1 MVSQRVARLGV
12 GPVMAAFLLNSVK
25 ALVRH
30 MGTFHVLGVSPQ
42 HSFSLCR
49 ISGPSSVWVHASM
62 ELKSGAVFHHSLLA
76 ALWVGLHE
84 DLSDC
89 RASRGRCI
97 KFVGHS
103 NVCHSSMQFSRVG
116 KLDRNISNW
125 KTLMHFPGSSAGHW
139 KISEEPR
146 YMIIVSLVS
155 PSEHKNYCQ
164 CSYSKGMLGS
174 IVGTTFL
181 NIVLTISL

>member
-62 ELKSGAVFHHSLLA
+62 ELRSGAVFPTQFIGSTVGRA
-76 ALWVGLHE
+76 A
-84 DLSDC
+84 
-89 RASRGRCI
+89 
-97 KFVGHS
+97 
-103 NVCHSSMQFSRVG
+103 
-116 KLDRNISNW
+116 
-125 KTLMHFPGSSAGHW
+125 
-139 KISEEPR
+139 
-146 YMIIVSLVS
+146 
-155 PSEHKNYCQ
+155 
-164 CSYSKGMLGS
+164 
-174 IVGTTFL
+174 
-181 NIVLTISL
+181 